1 MCSWI
6 PPVLILL
13 CTAASI
19 AAQEKGDAQQPSPT
33 KRQPST
39 KPDSAELALLRDEV
53 RALRGD
59 IARLIE
65 LLEAQA
71 NKPHDPPAIA
81 SQQTKKTS
89 AQRVSAAGANEF
101 LYAMTY
107 HVADVVVPI
116 HKMVTL
122 NVDSK
127 SAANSAMKAPE
138 VDFQSLI
145 AIITSRIEPATWEAN
160 GGAGSIQVHPR
171 TLSIVICQTQSIHG
185 QVSRL
190 LATLRRA
197 ESRQVA
203 LGAAVITI
211 DERKAASILPAQSS
225 EPQLLTASQTSAL
238 RDLAQNDRSANI
250 YQPPKVTLFSD
261 QSVRMHLAL
270 SPVGSLNLLLYPA
283 LSKNLQSMRLR
294 AAVNPQDES
303 DLLRSSDSIVVPAG
317 ASLLV
322 DLPDDLDLPQSASE
336 LARRLALADF
346 HTQVKPQSDRGTVRR
361 LLLVTP
367 QIIEEIEEEEEQL
380 LGAPSTP

>member
-1 MCSWI
+1 MRSWI

-13 CTAASI
+13 CTAAPL
-19 AAQEKGDAQQPSPT
+19 AAQEQGDAQQPSPT
-33 KRQPST
+33 KRKPST
-39 KPDSAELALLRDEV
+39 KPDCAELALLRDEV

-59 IARLIE
+59 VARLIE
-65 LLEAQA
+65 LLEAHVD
-71 NKPHDPPAIA
+71 KPHDPPATA

-89 AQRVSAAGANEF
+89 AQRVSAVGANEF
-101 LYAMTY
+101 LYAVTY

-145 AIITSRIEPATWEAN
+145 AIITSKIEPATWEAN

-171 TLSIVICQTQSIHG
+171 MLSIVICQTQSIHEE
-185 QVSRL
+185 VSRL

-203 LGAAVITI
+203 IGTAVITVN
-211 DERKAASILPAQSS
+211 EGKAISFLPASS
-225 EPQLLTASQTSAL
+225 DEPQLLTGAQATAL
-238 RDLAQNDRSANI
+238 RDLAQHDRSANI
-250 YQPPKVTLFSD
+250 YQSPKVTLFSD
-261 QSVRMHLAL
+261 QSFKMHLES
-270 SPVGSLNLLLYPA
+270 SPVGSLNLIMHPA
-283 LSKNLQSMRLR
+283 LSKNLQSVRLR
-294 AAVNPQDES
+294 VAVNPQDES
-303 DLLRSSDSIVVPAG
+303 DLLRSGDSIIVPRG

-322 DLPDDLDLPQSASE
+322 ELPDNLDLPRSASE
-336 LARRLALADF
+336 LARRLGLGDF
-346 HTQVKPQSDRGTVRR
+346 RARVKPPSDKRSVRR

-380 LGAPSTP
+380 LGVPSTP